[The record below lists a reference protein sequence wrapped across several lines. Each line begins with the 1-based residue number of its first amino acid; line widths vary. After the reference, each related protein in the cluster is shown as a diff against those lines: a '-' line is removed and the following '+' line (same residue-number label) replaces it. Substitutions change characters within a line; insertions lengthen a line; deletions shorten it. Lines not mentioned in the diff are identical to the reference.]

1 MRRIRMSFVVV
12 GVVWLLATA
21 TANPTYFVKADM
33 VRADG
38 AVVHGPVCVPNSVF
52 YPGEKVVF
60 RASVIDAVT
69 GAELAFEDVQARGL
83 QATVKFEG
91 HPDIAM
97 FFPPAGG
104 ADMPPGPSFF
114 RGAFE
119 IPADAPAGAYAW
131 HIEVADAQGNTA
143 TFEPIGQAFGA
154 NSVTIQTTQQ

>member
-1 MRRIRMSFVVV
+1 MRQIRTLLVIV
-12 GVVWLLATA
+12 GLVGLFAAAL
-21 TANPTYFVKADM
+21 ANPTYFVKADM

-69 GAELAFEDVQARGL
+69 GKELALEDVQARGL
-83 QATVKFEG
+83 KAVVKLEG
-91 HPDIAM
+91 HEDIAM
-97 FFPPAGG
+97 VFPPAGG

-114 RGAFE
+114 RGPWA

-131 HIEVADAQGNTA
+131 RVEVVDAQGNAA

-154 NSVTIQTTQQ
+154 NSVTIVAGP

>member
-1 MRRIRMSFVVV
+1 MKRNWVSLLVV
-12 GVVWLLATA
+12 GVLWLLATA
-21 TANPTYFVKADM
+21 FANPTYFVKADM

-60 RASVIDAVT
+60 RASVVDAVT

-83 QATVKFEG
+83 QATVKLEG
-91 HPDIAM
+91 HPDITM

-154 NSVTIQTTQQ
+154 NSVTIQTAQQ